1 MAKITTQSI
10 QEQLNEI
17 GWKLISNTYKNLD
30 SELEFQ
36 CAEGHSVFSTWNKIR
51 KKAECPICNQNQ
63 HKVQPKTIE
72 SKRSGTIRV
81 LALDQATHISGYSV
95 FDDKELVRYGTFE
108 AEGAKELERDHNIK
122 EWLISMIQ
130 QWKPDIVAIE
140 GIQYQQDMGVT
151 TFETL
156 ARLQG
161 ILLDATYEY
170 GVPYLICPTNTWRAY
185 SNVRGRARVDKKRSM
200 QLIIKSNFDISVS
213 EDEADAIGIGIY
225 ASGTQK
231 IKPKIHK
238 WE

>member
-1 MAKITTQSI
+1 MAKITVESI
-10 QEQLNEI
+10 QEQLDEI
-17 GWKLISNTYKNLD
+17 GWKLRSQVYQNLD

-63 HKVQPKTIE
+63 YKAQPKTIE
-72 SKRSGTIRV
+72 PKKSGIIRV

-95 FDDKELVRYGTFE
+95 FDDKSLIRYGTFE
-108 AEGAKELERDHNIK
+108 AIGTKELERDHSVK
-122 EWLISMIQ
+122 EWLASMIQ
-130 QWKPDIVAIE
+130 QWQPDVVALE
-140 GIQYQQDMGVT
+140 GIQYQKEMGVT

-161 ILLDATYEY
+161 ILMDTTYEY
-170 GVPYLICPTNTWRAY
+170 KVPYLICPTNTWRAY
-185 SNVRGRARVDKKRSM
+185 SNVKGRARVDKKRSM
-200 QLIIKSNFDISVS
+200 QLIIKSKFDISVS

-225 ASGTQK
+225 ATETQK